1 MYDYL
6 FCPLPLIVIGVF
18 LHSTADQNITVMFS
32 SGSGVEIR
40 GSGGFLTLTVLL
52 PENFM
57 NHTQGLFGVMNGN
70 TEDEY
75 TFKNKTT
82 MSVHASPQ
90 QLFEFGANC
99 K

>member
-1 MYDYL
+1 
-6 FCPLPLIVIGVF
+6 
-18 LHSTADQNITVMFS
+18 MFS

-40 GSGGFLTLTVLL
+40 GNGGFLALTVLL
-52 PENFM
+52 PPKFM

-70 TEDEY
+70 TEDDY
-75 TFKNKTT
+75 TFKNKTI
-82 MSVHASPQ
+82 MPVHASPQ

>member
-1 MYDYL
+1 
-6 FCPLPLIVIGVF
+6 
-18 LHSTADQNITVMFS
+18 MFS

-70 TEDEY
+70 IEDEY

-82 MSVHASPQ
+82 ISVHASPQ

-99 K
+99 KSFLWSIIPFSLQIQNSS